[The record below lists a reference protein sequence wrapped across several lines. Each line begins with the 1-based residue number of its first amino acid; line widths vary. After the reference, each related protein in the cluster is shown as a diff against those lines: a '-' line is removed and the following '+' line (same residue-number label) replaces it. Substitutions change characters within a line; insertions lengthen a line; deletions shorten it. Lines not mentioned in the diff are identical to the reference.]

1 MIAPLRR
8 VALISMHTSPIAQ
21 PGVGDAGG
29 MNVYVA
35 ETARRL
41 ARRGI
46 EVEIFTRATTYTQ
59 EPVLEI
65 EPGVLVRQVA
75 AGPFEGLVKADLPG
89 QLCAFAAG
97 VMREGARAPEGWFDV
112 IHTHYWLSGQVGW
125 LVADRWRVPLVHT
138 MHTMAKVKNAHLALG
153 DAAEPPGRLIGEEQV
168 VAAAD
173 VLIANTELERAE
185 LIELYAADPGRVRVV
200 TPGVDLDVFTPG
212 DRAAA
217 RTDVGVPQ
225 GDVLLLFV
233 GRIQPLKAPDVLVRA
248 AAELAAGDADLAAR
262 LRVVIL
268 GGESGNGEGNAAALA
283 ALAAQLGIG
292 EQVQIVEPVAREVL
306 AQWFRAADLVAVP
319 SHNESFG
326 LVAIEA
332 AACGT
337 PVVAAAV
344 GGLPRA
350 VGEGGVLIDGHDPSR
365 WAQVIGDLVADP
377 AHRARLGRQGVA
389 HAREFAWDA
398 TVDALIEVY
407 QQAREDSV

>member
-200 TPGVDLDVFTPG
+200 TPGSTLTSSRPVTVPPL
-212 DRAAA
+212 A
-217 RTDVGVPQ
+217 RMSVCRKGMCCCSSS
-225 GDVLLLFV
+225 
-233 GRIQPLKAPDVLVRA
+233 
-248 AAELAAGDADLAAR
+248 
-262 LRVVIL
+262 
-268 GGESGNGEGNAAALA
+268 GGSS
-283 ALAAQLGIG
+283 
-292 EQVQIVEPVAREVL
+292 P
-306 AQWFRAADLVAVP
+306 
-319 SHNESFG
+319 
-326 LVAIEA
+326 
-332 AACGT
+332 
-337 PVVAAAV
+337 
-344 GGLPRA
+344 
-350 VGEGGVLIDGHDPSR
+350 
-365 WAQVIGDLVADP
+365 
-377 AHRARLGRQGVA
+377 
-389 HAREFAWDA
+389 
-398 TVDALIEVY
+398 
-407 QQAREDSV
+407 